1 MDHPSSE
8 VRLTEQEIDEA
19 RIAFLKFDADQ
30 SGSIDQFELKKVLE
44 HMNVK
49 VSDSDVFQ
57 MISEVD
63 EDNSGAIEFQEFLN
77 VMENKKRAESIG
89 DGAEILA
96 AYVACGGNP
105 DKTGHVDRRTIT
117 RIIKDD
123 FGLDIDIEKLID
135 GVDTDG
141 SGEMEFDEFE
151 LLLSGKTG
159 QT

>member
-1 MDHPSSE
+1 MS
-8 VRLTEQEIDEA
+8 
-19 RIAFLKFDADQ
+19 
-30 SGSIDQFELKKVLE
+30 
-44 HMNVK
+44 
-49 VSDSDVFQ
+49 
-57 MISEVD
+57 
-63 EDNSGAIEFQEFLN
+63 
-77 VMENKKRAESIG
+77 SIG
-89 DGAEILA
+89 EHPELTPCTRYTLTVA